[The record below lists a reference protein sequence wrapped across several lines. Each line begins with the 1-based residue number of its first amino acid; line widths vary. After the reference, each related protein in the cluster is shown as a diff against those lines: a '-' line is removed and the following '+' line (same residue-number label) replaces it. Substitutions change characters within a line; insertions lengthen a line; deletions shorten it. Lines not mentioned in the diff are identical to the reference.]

1 MLGDVPPQRQAEH
14 SQDGTSAARV
24 YFALAMVS
32 IVAYLLASEALRN
45 FFIMTLPQI
54 AEKLVRS

>member
-1 MLGDVPPQRQAEH
+1 M
-14 SQDGTSAARV
+14 

-54 AEKLVRS
+54 AEKVVRS